1 MQDFRRLM
9 LEAVRSESGSDEV
22 AVLLSG
28 GVDSTCVLLACLD
41 AGFEVHAYTF
51 YLKGHES
58 QDVRASRRICGDLG
72 IGLTESVVPYSIDS
86 LVADTRRIVRE
97 FGTTRKTAVQ
107 CIHPFL
113 YVVPDVK
120 ERDVF
125 SGLYADDLWGTS
137 RKGNQEGHSGEAR
150 FRAYRQRQLTQQDY
164 SCVYIKKCF
173 ERAGKSLHMP
183 FVSSG
188 VSEYLLSLSWDDMNR
203 PKPKALAV
211 RAYAEHFSKHDWY
224 RKNSNLQV
232 NSGIREY
239 HDLLLRTELNTRGL
253 KSVTGIYND
262 IANGRV

>member
-1 MQDFRRLM
+1 M
-9 LEAVRSESGSDEV
+9 LEAVRSESSSDEV

-41 AGFEVHAYTF
+41 AGFDVNAYTF

-58 QDVRASRRICGDLG
+58 QDVRASRRICRDLG

-113 YVVPDVK
+113 YVVPEVK
-120 ERDVF
+120 EHDVF

-137 RKGNQEGHSGEAR
+137 RKGNQEGHGGEAR

-164 SCVYIKKCF
+164 SCVHIRRCF
-173 ERAGKSLHMP
+173 ERSGKSLHMP
-183 FVSSG
+183 FASIG
-188 VSEYLLSLSWDDMNR
+188 VSEYLLSLSWDEMNR
-203 PKPKALAV
+203 PRPKALAV
-211 RAYAEHFSKHDWY
+211 RAYSEHFSKYGWY
-224 RKNSNLQV
+224 RRNSNLQV

-253 KSVTGIYND
+253 KSVAGIYND

>member
-9 LEAVRSESGSDEV
+9 LEAVKSESGSSEV

-41 AGFEVHAYTF
+41 AGLDVHAYTF
-51 YLKGHES
+51 YLNGNES

-72 IGLTESVVPYSIDS
+72 INLTEIVVPYSIDS
-86 LVADTRRIVRE
+86 LMSDTRRIIRE

-113 YVVPDVK
+113 YIVPEVT
-120 ERDVF
+120 EYDVF

-137 RKGNQEGHSGEAR
+137 RKGNQEGHRGELQ
-150 FRAYRQRQLTQQDY
+150 FKNYRQGQLRQQDY
-164 SCVYIKKCF
+164 SCVYIRKCF
-173 ERAGKSLHMP
+173 ERSGKSLHMP
-183 FVSSG
+183 FISKG
-188 VSEYLLSLSWDDMNR
+188 VSEYLLSLSWDEMNE
-203 PKPKALAV
+203 PKPKTLAV
-211 RAYAEHFSKHDWY
+211 RAYGDYFSKHNWY
-224 RKNSNLQV
+224 RRNSNLQV

-239 HDLLLRTELNTRGL
+239 HDLLLRTELNTRKL

-262 IANGRV
+262 IASGRV